1 MVLRKRARHLEHFS
15 RDLSSL
21 NVWKSRRSSFRGDFW
36 RLLLFLYGH
45 KCRVN
50 DSGTVK
56 IVDIH
61 QVFRF
66 KQAHVRLFSNT
77 FNTFGPNRTSFQKC
91 ISSFI
96 FKVFQVIWESLL
108 CHKPALDWVIK
119 LLLRFYV
126 HSTDA
131 TDMTRHFFPDAI
143 IFPISQNQKT
153 LGAHF
158 KIFITFRRVS
168 VSGTGNGKRLL
179 LVSTSGEQVKMS
191 NDRRFK
197 VKMQGINMKK

>member
-77 FNTFGPNRTSFQKC
+77 FNTFCPNWKSFQKC

-143 IFPISQNQKT
+143 IFPISQNQKKNAGGSFQD
-153 LGAHF
+153 LHHF
-158 KIFITFRRVS
+158 PTSFRYRNRKWKKAPSRQHFRRARKNVQ
-168 VSGTGNGKRLL
+168 R
-179 LVSTSGEQVKMS
+179 
-191 NDRRFK
+191 
-197 VKMQGINMKK
+197 